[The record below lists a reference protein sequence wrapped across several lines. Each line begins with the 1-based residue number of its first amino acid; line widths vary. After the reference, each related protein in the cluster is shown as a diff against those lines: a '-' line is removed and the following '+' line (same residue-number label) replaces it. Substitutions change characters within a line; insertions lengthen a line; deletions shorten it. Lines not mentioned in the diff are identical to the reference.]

1 MSELLPSL
9 RLADSEIALVP
20 RGHSMAYEQ
29 ERRRYGV
36 MYGPTVGDR
45 IRLAD
50 TDLIIE
56 VERNLIPYGDEINAG
71 VAKTAR
77 DSMGAS
83 STASRD
89 SCLDVVI
96 SNVVVLDPVLG
107 ILRPDLGIVAARI
120 AGIGNAGNR
129 DTMSGVDML
138 LVTAAR

>member
-1 MSELLPSL
+1 
-9 RLADSEIALVP
+9 
-20 RGHSMAYEQ
+20 MAYEQ
-29 ERRRYGV
+29 ERWRYGT

-56 VERNLIPYGDEINAG
+56 VEDNLIPYGDEITAG

-83 STASRD
+83 SMAPRE

-96 SNVVVLDPVLG
+96 SNVVVLDRCSA
-107 ILRPDLGIVAARI
+107 I
-120 AGIGNAGNR
+120 IGG
-129 DTMSGVDML
+129 
-138 LVTAAR
+138 